1 MKVVQDIQNYSSD
14 TKSILTI
21 GTFDGV
27 HVGHQKII
35 KALVKEAHNKKL
47 LANVLT
53 FFPHPRMVLQ
63 KDVQIKLIDTLAEKE
78 TFLRELGV
86 DTLIIHP
93 FSKEFSRLSALEFTR
108 DILVNQLKISELF
121 IGYDHRFG
129 KNREAT
135 VADLTSFGKTYDFRV
150 NIIPAQDVSAITVSS
165 TKIRTAILDG
175 DFIKVVDFLGRFFQ
189 LSGTVTKGQSLGRT
203 INFPTANLLIDSQH
217 KIIPPKGVYLV
228 SIFHHQNQYYGMMN
242 IGTRPTLNGDKQTI
256 EVHIFE
262 FNKNIYGRSLTIH
275 FIEKIRDEQKFESF
289 DALKKQLIKD
299 KEICKRNLSLK
310 GWN

>member
-1 MKVVQDIQNYSSD
+1 MKVVQDIQNYNSD

-35 KALVKEAHNKKL
+35 KALVEEARNKKL

-63 KDVQIKLIDTLAEKE
+63 KDAQIKLIDTLAEKE
-78 TFLRELGV
+78 TFLRKLGV

-108 DILVNQLKISELF
+108 DILVNQLKIAELF

-135 VADLTSFGKTYDFRV
+135 VADLTSFGKTYDFKV

-165 TKIRTAILDG
+165 TKIRTAISDG
-175 DFIKVVDFLGRFFQ
+175 DFTKVVDFLGRFFQ
-189 LSGTVTKGQSLGRT
+189 LSGTVSKGQSLGRT

-228 SIFHHQNQYYGMMN
+228 SIFHKQNQYYGMMN

-262 FNKNIYGRSLTIH
+262 FDENIYDSTLTINL
-275 FIEKIRDEQKFESF
+275 IEKIRDEQKFESLG
-289 DALKKQLIKD
+289 ALKKQLIKD
-299 KEICKRNLSLK
+299 KEICKRTLSLK
-310 GWN
+310 G

>member
-27 HVGHQKII
+27 HIGHQKII
-35 KALVKEAHNKKL
+35 KALVKKAHNKKL

-63 KDVQIKLIDTLAEKE
+63 KNSQIKLIDTLSEKE
-78 TFLRELGV
+78 TFLKELGV

-93 FSKEFSRLSALEFTR
+93 FSKEFSKLSALEFTR
-108 DILVNQLKISELF
+108 DILVSQLKIAELF

-135 VADLTSFGKTYDFRV
+135 VVDLTALGKTYDFKV
-150 NIIPAQDVSAITVSS
+150 NIIPAQDVSTITVSS
-165 TKIRTAILDG
+165 TKIRAAILNG

-189 LSGTVTKGQSLGRT
+189 LSGIVTKGQSLGRT

-228 SIFHHQNQYYGMMN
+228 SIFHDENQYYGMMN

-262 FNKNIYGRSLTIH
+262 FDKNIYDNTLTIH
-275 FIEKIRDEQKFESF
+275 LIEKIRDEQKFESLNV
-289 DALKKQLIKD
+289 LKKQLIKD
-299 KEICKRNLSLK
+299 KEICKRNLTLK

>member
-63 KDVQIKLIDTLAEKE
+63 KDAQIKLIDTLAEKE
-78 TFLRELGV
+78 DFFRKLGV

-135 VADLTSFGKTYDFRV
+135 VADLTSFGKTYDFKV

-203 INFPTANLLIDSQH
+203 ISFPTANLLIDSQH

-228 SIFHHQNQYYGMMN
+228 SIFHHENQYYGMMN

-262 FNKNIYGRSLTIH
+262 FDKNIYDSTLTIH
-275 FIEKIRDEQKFESF
+275 FIEKIRDEQKFESL

-299 KEICKRNLSLK
+299 KEICKRNLTLK

>member
-63 KDVQIKLIDTLAEKE
+63 KDAQIKLIDTLAEKE
-78 TFLRELGV
+78 DFLRKLGV

-135 VADLTSFGKTYDFRV
+135 VADLTSFGKTYDFKV

-165 TKIRTAILDG
+165 TKIRTAISDG
-175 DFIKVVDFLGRFFQ
+175 DFIKVVDFLGRFFK

-203 INFPTANLLIDSQH
+203 ISFPTANLLIDSQH

-228 SIFHHQNQYYGMMN
+228 SIFHHENQYYGMMN
-242 IGTRPTLNGDKQTI
+242 IGTRPTFNGDKQTI

-262 FNKNIYGRSLTIH
+262 FDKNIYDSTLTIH
-275 FIEKIRDEQKFESF
+275 FIEKIRDEQKFESL

-299 KEICKRNLSLK
+299 KEICKRNLTLK

>member
-1 MKVVQDIQNYSSD
+1 MKVVQDIQNYNSN

-63 KDVQIKLIDTLAEKE
+63 NDAQIKLIDTLAEKE
-78 TFLRELGV
+78 AFLRDLGV
-86 DTLIIHP
+86 NTLIIHP

-108 DILVNQLKISELF
+108 DILVNQLKIAELF

-129 KNREAT
+129 NNREAT
-135 VADLTSFGKTYDFRV
+135 VVDLTSFGKTYDFKV
-150 NIIPAQDVSAITVSS
+150 NIIPAQDVLAITVSS

-175 DFIKVVDFLGRFFQ
+175 DFIKVADFLGRFFQ
-189 LSGTVTKGQSLGRT
+189 LSGTVIKGQSLGRT

-228 SIFHHQNQYYGMMN
+228 SIFHHENQYYGMMN

-256 EVHIFE
+256 EVHVFE
-262 FNKNIYGRSLTIH
+262 FDKNIYDSTLTIH
-275 FIEKIRDEQKFESF
+275 FIEKIRAEQKFESL
-289 DALKKQLIKD
+289 DDLKKQLIKD
-299 KEICKRNLSLK
+299 KEICKRNLTLK

>member
-63 KDVQIKLIDTLAEKE
+63 KDAQIKLIDTLAEKE
-78 TFLRELGV
+78 DFLRKLGV

-135 VADLTSFGKTYDFRV
+135 VADLTSFGKTYDFKV

-165 TKIRTAILDG
+165 TKIRTAISDG
-175 DFIKVVDFLGRFFQ
+175 DFIKVVDFLGRFFK

-203 INFPTANLLIDSQH
+203 ISFPTANLLIDSQH

-228 SIFHHQNQYYGMMN
+228 SIFHHENQYYGMMN

-262 FNKNIYGRSLTIH
+262 FDKNIYDSTLTIH
-275 FIEKIRDEQKFESF
+275 FIEKIRDEQRFESL

-299 KEICKRNLSLK
+299 KEICKRNLTLK

>member
-27 HVGHQKII
+27 HIGHQKII
-35 KALVKEAHNKKL
+35 KALVKKAHNKKL

-63 KDVQIKLIDTLAEKE
+63 KNSQIKLIDTLAEKE
-78 TFLRELGV
+78 TFLKELGV

-93 FSKEFSRLSALEFTR
+93 FSKEFSKLSALEFTR
-108 DILVNQLKISELF
+108 DILVSQLKIAELF

-135 VADLTSFGKTYDFRV
+135 VVDLTALGKTYDFKV
-150 NIIPAQDVSAITVSS
+150 NIIPAQDVSTITVSS
-165 TKIRTAILDG
+165 TKIRAAILDG

-189 LSGTVTKGQSLGRT
+189 LSGIVTKGQSLGRT

-228 SIFHHQNQYYGMMN
+228 STFHDENQYYGMMN

-262 FNKNIYGRSLTIH
+262 FDKNIYDNTLTIH
-275 FIEKIRDEQKFESF
+275 LIEKIRDEQKFESLNV
-289 DALKKQLIKD
+289 LKKQLIKD
-299 KEICKRNLSLK
+299 KEICKRNLTLK

>member
-1 MKVVQDIQNYSSD
+1 MKVIQDIQNYSSD

-27 HVGHQKII
+27 HIGHQKII
-35 KALVKEAHNKKL
+35 KALVKKAHNKKL

-63 KDVQIKLIDTLAEKE
+63 KNSQIKLIDTLAEKE
-78 TFLRELGV
+78 TFLKELGV

-93 FSKEFSRLSALEFTR
+93 FSKEFSKLSALEFTK
-108 DILVNQLKISELF
+108 DILVNQLKIAELF

-135 VADLTSFGKTYDFRV
+135 VVDLTALGKTYDFKV
-150 NIIPAQDVSAITVSS
+150 NIIPAQDVSTITVSS
-165 TKIRTAILDG
+165 TKIRVAILDG

-189 LSGTVTKGQSLGRT
+189 LSGIVTKGQSLGRT

-228 SIFHHQNQYYGMMN
+228 STFHDENQYYGMMN

-262 FNKNIYGRSLTIH
+262 FDKNIYDDTLTIH
-275 FIEKIRDEQKFESF
+275 FIEKIRDEQKFESL
-289 DALKKQLIKD
+289 DVLKKQLIKD
-299 KEICKRNLSLK
+299 KEICKRNLTLK

>member
-27 HVGHQKII
+27 HIGHQKII
-35 KALVKEAHNKKL
+35 KALVKKAHNKKL

-63 KDVQIKLIDTLAEKE
+63 KNSQIKLIDTLAEKE
-78 TFLRELGV
+78 TFLKELGV

-93 FSKEFSRLSALEFTR
+93 FSKEFSKLSALEFTR
-108 DILVNQLKISELF
+108 DILVSQLKIAELF

-135 VADLTSFGKTYDFRV
+135 VVDLTALGKTYDFKV
-150 NIIPAQDVSAITVSS
+150 NIIPAQDVSTITVSS
-165 TKIRTAILDG
+165 TKIRAAILNG

-189 LSGTVTKGQSLGRT
+189 LSGIVTKGQSLGRT

-228 SIFHHQNQYYGMMN
+228 STFHDENQYYGMMN

-262 FNKNIYGRSLTIH
+262 FDKNIYDNTLTIH
-275 FIEKIRDEQKFESF
+275 LIEKIRDEQKFESL
-289 DALKKQLIKD
+289 DVLKKQLIKD
-299 KEICKRNLSLK
+299 KEICKRNLTLK

>member
-63 KDVQIKLIDTLAEKE
+63 KDAQIKLIDTLTEKE

-135 VADLTSFGKTYDFRV
+135 VADLTSFGKTYDFKV

-203 INFPTANLLIDSQH
+203 ISFPTANLLIDSQH

>member
-1 MKVVQDIQNYSSD
+1 MKVVQDIQNYNSD

-35 KALVKEAHNKKL
+35 KALVEEARNKKL

-63 KDVQIKLIDTLAEKE
+63 KDAQIKLIDTLAEKE
-78 TFLRELGV
+78 TFLRKLGV

-108 DILVNQLKISELF
+108 DILVNQLKIAELF

-135 VADLTSFGKTYDFRV
+135 VADLTSFGKTYDFKV

-165 TKIRTAILDG
+165 TKIRTAISDG
-175 DFIKVVDFLGRFFQ
+175 DFTKVVDFLGRFFQ
-189 LSGTVTKGQSLGRT
+189 LSGTVSKGQSLGRT

-228 SIFHHQNQYYGMMN
+228 SIFHKQNQYYGMMN

-262 FNKNIYGRSLTIH
+262 FDENIYGSTLTINL
-275 FIEKIRDEQKFESF
+275 IEKIRDEQKFESL

-299 KEICKRNLSLK
+299 KEICKRTLSLK

>member
-27 HVGHQKII
+27 HIGHQKII
-35 KALVKEAHNKKL
+35 KALVKKAHNKKL

-63 KDVQIKLIDTLAEKE
+63 KNSQIKLIDTLAEKE
-78 TFLRELGV
+78 TFLKELGV

-93 FSKEFSRLSALEFTR
+93 FSKEFSKLSALEFTR
-108 DILVNQLKISELF
+108 DILVSQLKIAELF

-135 VADLTSFGKTYDFRV
+135 VVDLTALGKTYDFKV
-150 NIIPAQDVSAITVSS
+150 NIIPAQDVSTITVSS
-165 TKIRTAILDG
+165 TKIRAAILDG

-189 LSGTVTKGQSLGRT
+189 LSGIVSKGQSLGRT

-228 SIFHHQNQYYGMMN
+228 STFHDENQYYGMMN

-262 FNKNIYGRSLTIH
+262 FDKNIYDNTLTIH
-275 FIEKIRDEQKFESF
+275 LIEKIRDEQKFESLNV
-289 DALKKQLIKD
+289 LKKRLIKD
-299 KEICKRNLSLK
+299 KEICKRNLTLK

>member
-63 KDVQIKLIDTLAEKE
+63 KDVQIKLIDTLTEKE

-135 VADLTSFGKTYDFRV
+135 VADLTSFGKTYDFKV
-150 NIIPAQDVSAITVSS
+150 KIIPAQDVSAITVSS

-262 FNKNIYGRSLTIH
+262 FNKNIYSNSLTIH

>member
-35 KALVKEAHNKKL
+35 KALVKKARNKKL

-121 IGYDHRFG
+121 IGYDHRFW

-135 VADLTSFGKTYDFRV
+135 VADLTSFGKTYDFKV

>member
-27 HVGHQKII
+27 HIGHQKII
-35 KALVKEAHNKKL
+35 KSLVKKAHNKKL

-63 KDVQIKLIDTLAEKE
+63 KNSQIKLIDTLAEKE
-78 TFLRELGV
+78 TFLKELGV

-93 FSKEFSRLSALEFTR
+93 FSKEFSKLSALEFTR
-108 DILVNQLKISELF
+108 DILVSQLKIAELF

-135 VADLTSFGKTYDFRV
+135 VVDLTALGKTYDFKV
-150 NIIPAQDVSAITVSS
+150 NIIPAQDVSTITVSS
-165 TKIRTAILDG
+165 TKIRAAILNG

-189 LSGTVTKGQSLGRT
+189 LSGIVSKGQSLGRT

-228 SIFHHQNQYYGMMN
+228 STFHDENQYYGMMN

-262 FNKNIYGRSLTIH
+262 FDKNIYDDTLTIH
-275 FIEKIRDEQKFESF
+275 FIEKIRDEQKFESL
-289 DALKKQLIKD
+289 DVLKKQLIKD
-299 KEICKRNLSLK
+299 KEICKRNLTLK

>member
-63 KDVQIKLIDTLAEKE
+63 KDAQIKLIDTLAEKE
-78 TFLRELGV
+78 DFLRKLGV

-135 VADLTSFGKTYDFRV
+135 VADLTSFGKTYDFKV

-165 TKIRTAILDG
+165 TKIRTAISDG
-175 DFIKVVDFLGRFFQ
+175 DFIKVVDFLGRFFK

-203 INFPTANLLIDSQH
+203 ISFPTANLLIDSQH

-228 SIFHHQNQYYGMMN
+228 SIFHHENQYYGMMN

-262 FNKNIYGRSLTIH
+262 FDKNIYDDTLTIH
-275 FIEKIRDEQKFESF
+275 FIEKIRDEQKFESL
-289 DALKKQLIKD
+289 DVLKKQLIKD
-299 KEICKRNLSLK
+299 KEICKRNLTLK

>member
-63 KDVQIKLIDTLAEKE
+63 KEAQIKLIDTLAEKE

-135 VADLTSFGKTYDFRV
+135 VADLTSFGKTYDFKV

-262 FNKNIYGRSLTIH
+262 FNKNIYGSSLTIH

>member
-63 KDVQIKLIDTLAEKE
+63 KDAQIKLIDTLAEKE
-78 TFLRELGV
+78 DFFRKLGV

-135 VADLTSFGKTYDFRV
+135 VADLTSFGKTYDFKV

-262 FNKNIYGRSLTIH
+262 FNKNIYGSSLTIH

>member
-63 KDVQIKLIDTLAEKE
+63 KDAQIKLIDTLAEKE

-135 VADLTSFGKTYDFRV
+135 VTDLTSFGKTYDFRV

-203 INFPTANLLIDSQH
+203 INFPTANLLIDSQY

-228 SIFHHQNQYYGMMN
+228 SISHHQNQYYGMMN

-262 FNKNIYGRSLTIH
+262 FNKNIYGSSLTIH
-275 FIEKIRDEQKFESF
+275 FMEKIRDEQKFESF

>member
-63 KDVQIKLIDTLAEKE
+63 KDAQIKLIDTLAEKE
-78 TFLRELGV
+78 DFLRKLGV

-135 VADLTSFGKTYDFRV
+135 VADLTSFGKTYDFKV

-165 TKIRTAILDG
+165 TKIRTAISDG
-175 DFIKVVDFLGRFFQ
+175 DFIKVVDFLGRFFK

-203 INFPTANLLIDSQH
+203 ISFPTANLLIDSQH

-228 SIFHHQNQYYGMMN
+228 SIFHHENQYYGMMN

-262 FNKNIYGRSLTIH
+262 FDKNIYDSTLTIH
-275 FIEKIRDEQKFESF
+275 FIEKIRDEQRFESL

-299 KEICKRNLSLK
+299 KGICKRNLTLK

>member
-35 KALVKEAHNKKL
+35 KALVKKAHNKKL

-63 KDVQIKLIDTLAEKE
+63 KDAQIKLIDTLAEKE
-78 TFLRELGV
+78 DFLRDLGV

-108 DILVNQLKISELF
+108 DILVNQLKITELF

-135 VADLTSFGKTYDFRV
+135 VIDLTSFGKTYDFKV

-203 INFPTANLLIDSQH
+203 INFPTANLLIDSEH
-217 KIIPPKGVYLV
+217 KIIPPEGVYLV
-228 SIFHHQNQYYGMMN
+228 SVFHNENQYYGMMN

-256 EVHIFE
+256 EVHVFE
-262 FNKNIYGRSLTIH
+262 FDKNIYDSTLTVH
-275 FIEKIRDEQKFESF
+275 FIEKIRDEKKFESL
-289 DALKKQLIKD
+289 DELKKQLIKD
-299 KEICKRNLSLK
+299 KEICKRNLTLK
-310 GWN
+310 GWD

>member
-63 KDVQIKLIDTLAEKE
+63 KDAQIKLIDTLAEKE
-78 TFLRELGV
+78 DFLRKLGV

-135 VADLTSFGKTYDFRV
+135 VADLTSFGKTYDFKV

>member
-135 VADLTSFGKTYDFRV
+135 VADLTSFGKTYDFKV

-299 KEICKRNLSLK
+299 KEICKRNLTLK

>member
-63 KDVQIKLIDTLAEKE
+63 KDAQIKLIDTLAEKE
-78 TFLRELGV
+78 DFLRKLGV

-108 DILVNQLKISELF
+108 DILVNQLKIAELF

-135 VADLTSFGKTYDFRV
+135 VADLTSFGKTYDFKV

-175 DFIKVVDFLGRFFQ
+175 DFIKVVDFLGRFFK

-262 FNKNIYGRSLTIH
+262 FDKNIYDSTLTIN
-275 FIEKIRDEQKFESF
+275 FIEKIRDEKKFESF

>member
-63 KDVQIKLIDTLAEKE
+63 KDAQIKLIDTLAEKE

-135 VADLTSFGKTYDFRV
+135 VADLTSFGKTYDFKV

-262 FNKNIYGRSLTIH
+262 FNKNIYSSSLTIH

>member
-63 KDVQIKLIDTLAEKE
+63 KDAQIKLIDTLAEKE
-78 TFLRELGV
+78 TFLKELGV

-135 VADLTSFGKTYDFRV
+135 VADLTSFGKTYDFKV

-262 FNKNIYGRSLTIH
+262 FDKNIYGSTLTIH
-275 FIEKIRDEQKFESF
+275 FIEKIRDEQKFESL
-289 DALKKQLIKD
+289 DVLKKQLIKD

>member
-1 MKVVQDIQNYSSD
+1 MKVVQDIQNYISN

-35 KALVKEAHNKKL
+35 KALVKQAHNKKL

-63 KDVQIKLIDTLAEKE
+63 KDAQIKLIDTLAEKE
-78 TFLRELGV
+78 ALLRDLGV
-86 DTLIIHP
+86 DNLIIHP

-108 DILVNQLKISELF
+108 DVLVNQLKIAELF

-135 VADLTSFGKTYDFRV
+135 VVDLTSFGKTYNFKV

-165 TKIRTAILDG
+165 TKIRSAILDG
-175 DFIKVVDFLGRFFQ
+175 DFIKVVNFLGRFFQ

-203 INFPTANLLIDSQH
+203 INFPTANLFVNSQH

-228 SIFHHQNQYYGMMN
+228 SVFHHEIQYYGMMN

-262 FNKNIYGRSLTIH
+262 FNKNIYESTLTIH
-275 FIEKIRDEQKFESF
+275 FIEKVRDEHKFESL

>member
-63 KDVQIKLIDTLAEKE
+63 KDVQIKLIDTLTEKE

-135 VADLTSFGKTYDFRV
+135 VADLTSFGKTYGFKV

-262 FNKNIYGRSLTIH
+262 FNKNIYSNSLTIH

>member
-135 VADLTSFGKTYDFRV
+135 VADLTSFGKTYDFKV

-262 FNKNIYGRSLTIH
+262 FDKNIYDRYSNHT
-275 FIEKIRDEQKFESF
+275 FYRE
-289 DALKKQLIKD
+289 
-299 KEICKRNLSLK
+299 N
-310 GWN
+310 

>member
-63 KDVQIKLIDTLAEKE
+63 KDAQIKLIDTLAEKE

-135 VADLTSFGKTYDFRV
+135 VADLTSFGKTYDFKV

>member
-27 HVGHQKII
+27 HIGHQKII
-35 KALVKEAHNKKL
+35 KALVKKAHNKKL

-63 KDVQIKLIDTLAEKE
+63 KNSQIKLIDTLAEKE
-78 TFLRELGV
+78 TFLKELGV

-93 FSKEFSRLSALEFTR
+93 FSKEFSKLSALEFTR
-108 DILVNQLKISELF
+108 DILVSQLKIAELF

-135 VADLTSFGKTYDFRV
+135 VVDLTALGKTYDFKV
-150 NIIPAQDVSAITVSS
+150 NIIPAQDVSTITVSS
-165 TKIRTAILDG
+165 TKIRAAILDG
-175 DFIKVVDFLGRFFQ
+175 DFIKVVEFLGRFFQ
-189 LSGTVTKGQSLGRT
+189 LSGIVSKGQSLGRT

-228 SIFHHQNQYYGMMN
+228 STFHDENQYYGMMN

-262 FNKNIYGRSLTIH
+262 FDKNIYDNTLTIH
-275 FIEKIRDEQKFESF
+275 FIEKIRDEQKFESL
-289 DALKKQLIKD
+289 DILKKQLIK
-299 KEICKRNLSLK
+299 EEL
-310 GWN
+310 

>member
-262 FNKNIYGRSLTIH
+262 FDENIYDSTLTIN
-275 FIEKIRDEQKFESF
+275 FIEKIRDEQKFESL

>member
-1 MKVVQDIQNYSSD
+1 MKVVQDIQNYNSD

-35 KALVKEAHNKKL
+35 KALVEEARNKKL

-63 KDVQIKLIDTLAEKE
+63 KDAQIKLIDTLAEKE
-78 TFLRELGV
+78 TFLRKLGV

-108 DILVNQLKISELF
+108 DILVNQLKIAELF

-135 VADLTSFGKTYDFRV
+135 VADLTSFGKTYDFKV

-165 TKIRTAILDG
+165 TKIRTAISDG
-175 DFIKVVDFLGRFFQ
+175 DFTKVVDFLGRFFQ
-189 LSGTVTKGQSLGRT
+189 LSGTVSKGQSLGRT

-228 SIFHHQNQYYGMMN
+228 SIFHKQNQYYGMMN

-262 FNKNIYGRSLTIH
+262 FDENIYGSTLTINL
-275 FIEKIRDEQKFESF
+275 IEKIRDEQKFESL

-299 KEICKRNLSLK
+299 KEICKRTLSLK
-310 GWN
+310 G